1 MRAPTSHQCGL
12 GSNPGS
18 DAIPYSSL
26 LLVFALAPRCFFLG
40 IPFFPFP
47 QNQNFLI
54 SVLSEMV
61 DEESLC
67 RCATSELLF
76 IHFLVLIWKMS
87 YLIQSFSLNK

>member
-1 MRAPTSHQCGL
+1 MRALAFQCGL

-18 DAIPYSSL
+18 DATPYSSL
-26 LLVFALAPRCFFLG
+26 LLVFALAARCFFLG
-40 IPFFPFP
+40 IPFLPFP

-67 RCATSELLF
+67 RCATSKLSV
-76 IHFLVLIWKMS
+76 IHFPVLILKVS
-87 YLIQSFSLNK
+87 YLIHRFS